1 MSHLKSLITPYDI
14 NNTCV
19 KCLETLPHKA
29 MNPIKGVLLIAA
41 SSEITTL
48 DCLQNSI
55 SVHDMRRTQ
64 NDMKTSS
71 LGAKRHRR
79 LTEKHTDWKRD
90 FNRFYDRSKHRVSTR
105 LPAYPDQTHTENLTS
120 FTVNSN
126 WKNTKSKVS
135 LCFLIASAKGYRLK
149 GFRLCPIADICICWE
164 NMEADVHT

>member
-19 KCLETLPHKA
+19 RCLETLPHKA

-41 SSEITTL
+41 SSEITTF

-79 LTEKHTDWKRD
+79 LTEKHTD
-90 FNRFYDRSKHRVSTR
+90 
-105 LPAYPDQTHTENLTS
+105 
-120 FTVNSN
+120 
-126 WKNTKSKVS
+126 
-135 LCFLIASAKGYRLK
+135 
-149 GFRLCPIADICICWE
+149 
-164 NMEADVHT
+164 